1 MRSPRGGEILKF
13 IGDGLLAVFPVG
25 DSDILPCPVCEN
37 AIRAAEEAIAANED
51 LNRRPAAAGEPVLSV
66 DVALH
71 FGEVV
76 YGNVR
81 AARRLDFTVIGR
93 AVNEA
98 SRMEALCDR
107 LGRNLLLSQT
117 LARRSNRATVDLG
130 RFHLRGIAGERIIYG
145 IA

>member
-1 MRSPRGGEILKF
+1 MS
-13 IGDGLLAVFPVG
+13 
-25 DSDILPCPVCEN
+25 
-37 AIRAAEEAIAANED
+37 
-51 LNRRPAAAGEPVLSV
+51 
-66 DVALH
+66 
-71 FGEVV
+71 
-76 YGNVR
+76 
-81 AARRLDFTVIGR
+81 ARRLNFTVIGR